1 MNHLHSN
8 ALRRAAEILGG
19 VPQLADHV
27 HASPEEVDAWINEIS
42 PPPMNAFF
50 DAVEILAQHG
60 LLEIGRR
67 PGPK

>member
-19 VPQLADHV
+19 VPQLADYV
-27 HASPEEVDAWINEIS
+27 HASPEEVDAWIHEIR
-42 PPPMNAFF
+42 PAPMKAFF

-60 LLEIGRR
+60 LLEVRR
-67 PGPK
+67 TPGPK